1 MSFHTELSSKL
12 LINGREKLYLHLH
25 SPMKLYQLK
34 GDSCRPLKDKRAI
47 S

>member
-1 MSFHTELSSKL
+1 
-12 LINGREKLYLHLH
+12 
-25 SPMKLYQLK
+25 MKLYQLK